1 MIFNAA
7 CVFIQQFLFAAPFF
21 FFPERAP
28 HVLQLS
34 LRPQGGPLSLI
45 ERRSRRGR
53 WEEGSWWWPPLR
65 QTRRELRGFNIQPVV
80 PVFMIR
86 EASKPDLVVQNAE
99 EIIDAAAAACESLW
113 TSSKTLMQIDNVA
126 SLSLSLCRRSI
137 KRAHVNQENRMCVK
151 CKQIK
156 ADLELRRF
164 NRLHFFFLLLLLLS
178 SENNKQHLENYKGYT
193 PQN

>member
-86 EASKPDLVVQNAE
+86 EASKPDLVVRNAE
-99 EIIDAAAAACESLW
+99 EIIDAAAACESLW

>member
-86 EASKPDLVVQNAE
+86 EASKPDLVVGNAE

-126 SLSLSLCRRSI
+126 SLSLSLPL
-137 KRAHVNQENRMCVK
+137 KYKEGT
-151 CKQIK
+151 CKPR
-156 ADLELRRF
+156 EP
-164 NRLHFFFLLLLLLS
+164 NVC
-178 SENNKQHLENYKGYT
+178 EV
-193 PQN
+193 

>member
-1 MIFNAA
+1 MQP
-7 CVFIQQFLFAAPFF
+7 VFLSSNSCLLLLFF
-21 FFPERAP
+21 FVPERAP

-65 QTRRELRGFNIQPVV
+65 QTRSELRGFNIQPVV

-86 EASKPDLVVQNAE
+86 EASKPDLVVRNAE
-99 EIIDAAAAACESLW
+99 EIIDAAAACESLW

>member
-45 ERRSRRGR
+45 ERRTRRGR

-65 QTRRELRGFNIQPVV
+65 QTRRELRGFNIQPVM

-86 EASKPDLVVQNAE
+86 EASKPDLVVRNAE
-99 EIIDAAAAACESLW
+99 EIIDAAACESLW

>member
-1 MIFNAA
+1 MQP
-7 CVFIQQFLFAAPFF
+7 VFLSSNSCLLLLFF